1 MKKAPMSALKNPSK
15 VNKVTNTK
23 NLIYLVYFKRQIRRI
38 SSHYNQGKGCDE
50 IVVFQAG
57 ICNITVRSPS

>member
-1 MKKAPMSALKNPSK
+1 MSALKNPSK

-50 IVVFQAG
+50 IVVFPG
-57 ICNITVRSPS
+57 WNL